1 MWSLRLGVR
10 VGLVILQ
17 QGGKSCF
24 LAWGSSQGDHLL
36 VSSITTSGGK
46 CLGFPQP
53 LLAWVVFG
61 WIRAATS

>member
-17 QGGKSCF
+17 QGGKSRF

-36 VSSITTSGGK
+36 VSSITTSGGRMSR
-46 CLGFPQP
+46 LSSAFVGMGGVW
-53 LLAWVVFG
+53 LD
-61 WIRAATS
+61 